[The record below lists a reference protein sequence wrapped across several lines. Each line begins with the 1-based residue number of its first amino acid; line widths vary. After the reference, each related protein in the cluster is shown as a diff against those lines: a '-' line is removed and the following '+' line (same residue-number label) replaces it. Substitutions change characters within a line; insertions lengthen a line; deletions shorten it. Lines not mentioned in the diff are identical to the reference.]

1 MPDITGF
8 RGIRYNSQKV
18 GNLFKVL
25 APPYDV
31 IDREE
36 QARLYEDDPYN
47 VVRLI
52 LSRCEG
58 EEKYT
63 KAGNTF
69 RNWLENE
76 ILVRDD
82 EPSIYPYYQEFEFN
96 GNLLRRRGFIAAVRL
111 EDFNTERIIPHE
123 RTFPKP
129 KLDRLKLTLACKA
142 NLSPVFSI
150 FSDPEGII
158 DKAIEDGLPNAPLLE
173 GVYRDGVKNLLWKI
187 SDEGLISEIDKL
199 LSDRAFLIADGH
211 HRYETAL
218 EYRNIQRGLSNVGSA
233 FEPYEFVMMYLCRAE
248 DGGLVINPTHRV
260 IKNMGNL
267 ETRDFF
273 KALSSRFDIEEKPI
287 DEAVNALKH
296 NEFAMINNESENI
309 FIFSLRHRGNFNHLD
324 LGVRNLHG
332 KIFGEILDEEE
343 AEIFYTK
350 SIEEVITLVRSGEY
364 KLGFILPPL
373 RSTDLLELVLKDE
386 KLPHKTTYFYPKV
399 LSGLVFH
406 QLF

>member
-1 MPDITGF
+1 MPNIIGF
-8 RGIRYNSQKV
+8 RGIRYNPQKI

-31 IDREE
+31 INKEE
-36 QARLYEDDPYN
+36 QAKLYEDSPYN
-47 VVRLI
+47 VIRLI
-52 LSRCEG
+52 LSKCKS

-69 RNWLENE
+69 RNWLDNE
-76 ILVRDD
+76 ILVRDN

-96 GNLLRRRGFIAAVRL
+96 GNSLKRKGLIAAVRL
-111 EDFNTERIIPHE
+111 EDFNTKRIIPHE

-129 KLDRLKLTLACKA
+129 KLDRLKLTIACRA

-158 DKAIEDGLPNAPLLE
+158 DKAIEDRLPKAPLLE
-173 GVYRDGVKNLLWKI
+173 GVYRNGVKNLLWKI
-187 SDEGLISEIDKL
+187 SDEGLISAINKL

-218 EYRNIQRGLSNVGSA
+218 EYRNIQRDLSNVGSA
-233 FEPYEFVMMYLCRAE
+233 IEPYEFVMMYLCRAE

-287 DEAVNALKH
+287 DEALEALEYNK
-296 NEFAMINNESENI
+296 FAVINNESKEVFVVSPKNQ
-309 FIFSLRHRGNFNHLD
+309 SKD
-324 LGVRNLHG
+324 DKMELGVRNLHG
-332 KIFGEILDEEE
+332 KVFGEIIDEEKS
-343 AEIFYTK
+343 EIFYTK

-373 RSTDLLELVLKDE
+373 RSTDLLELVLRDE

>member
-1 MPDITGF
+1 MPNIIGF
-8 RGIRYNSQKV
+8 RGIRYNPQKI

-31 IDREE
+31 ISNEE
-36 QARLYEDDPYN
+36 QAKLYEDSPYN
-47 VVRLI
+47 VIRLI
-52 LSRCEG
+52 LSKCEG
-58 EEKYT
+58 EEKYA

-69 RNWLENE
+69 RSWIDNE
-76 ILVRDD
+76 ILVRDN

-96 GNLLRRRGFIAAVRL
+96 GNSLKRKGFIAAVRL
-111 EDFNTERIIPHE
+111 EDFNTKRIIPHE

-158 DKAIEDGLPNAPLLE
+158 DRAIEDRLPNAPLLE
-173 GVYRDGVKNLLWKI
+173 GVYKDGVKNLLWKI
-187 SDEGLISEIDKL
+187 SDEGLISEINKL

-211 HRYETAL
+211 HRFETAL

-233 FEPYEFVMMYLCRAE
+233 FEPYEFVMMYLSRAE

-260 IKNMGNL
+260 AKNLGKL
-267 ETRDFF
+267 EIRDFF

-287 DEAVNALKH
+287 DEALQALKC
-296 NEFAMINNESENI
+296 NEFAVINNESENV
-309 FIFSLRHRGNFNHLD
+309 FVVSPKDKTNDSRMD

-350 SIEEVITLVRSGEY
+350 SLEEVITLVRSGEY

>member
-1 MPDITGF
+1 MPNIIGF
-8 RGIRYNSQKV
+8 RGIRYNPQKI

-31 IDREE
+31 INKEE
-36 QARLYEDDPYN
+36 QAKLYEDSPYN
-47 VVRLI
+47 VIRLI
-52 LSRCEG
+52 LSKCKS

-69 RNWLENE
+69 RNWLDNE
-76 ILVRDD
+76 ILVRDN

-96 GNLLRRRGFIAAVRL
+96 GNSLKRKGLIAAVRL
-111 EDFNTERIIPHE
+111 EDFSTKRVIPHE

-129 KLDRLKLTLACKA
+129 KLDRLKLTIACRA

-158 DKAIEDGLPNAPLLE
+158 DKAIEDRLPKAPLLE

-187 SDEGLISEIDKL
+187 SDEGLISAINKL

-218 EYRNIQRGLSNVGSA
+218 EYRNIQRDLSNVGSA

-273 KALSSRFDIEEKPI
+273 RALSSRFDIEEKPI
-287 DEAVNALKH
+287 DEALEALEYNK
-296 NEFAMINNESENI
+296 FAVINNESKEVFVVSPKNQSI
-309 FIFSLRHRGNFNHLD
+309 D
-324 LGVRNLHG
+324 DKMELGVRNLHG
-332 KIFGEILDEEE
+332 KVFGEIIDEEKS
-343 AEIFYTK
+343 EIFYTK

-364 KLGFILPPL
+364 KLGFILPSL
-373 RSTDLLELVLKDE
+373 RSTDLLELVLRDE